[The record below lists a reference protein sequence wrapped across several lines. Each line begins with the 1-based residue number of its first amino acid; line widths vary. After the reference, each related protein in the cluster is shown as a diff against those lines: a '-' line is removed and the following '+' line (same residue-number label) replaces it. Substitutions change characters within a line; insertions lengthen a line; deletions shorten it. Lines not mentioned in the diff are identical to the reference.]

1 MEEQIYKI
9 IRIDEDDFGCEGR
22 PEGQEPMVRVVLEAD
37 TGETMIVM
45 MEDALMYTR
54 KLDVGGLAIVGADGL
69 LYAPGA
75 VMSME
80 EVLEVPVDFESAAV
94 KAAGMNRLKIICT
107 VYALCGIMDVMVGS
121 LRGLGYSVMPT
132 IVSLIGACGLRLLW
146 IFTFF
151 RIYEQFHTPQSL
163 YLTYPVSWIIT
174 ICAHVVCFVIVRRRI
189 SRRLKT
195 QSMAQ

>member
-80 EVLEVPVDFESAAV
+80 EAFDAAARFVLEVPVDFEKQAAWMENYWDAV
-94 KAAGMNRLKIICT
+94 DELEDM
-107 VYALCGIMDVMVGS
+107 
-121 LRGLGYSVMPT
+121 
-132 IVSLIGACGLRLLW
+132 
-146 IFTFF
+146 
-151 RIYEQFHTPQSL
+151 E
-163 YLTYPVSWIIT
+163 
-174 ICAHVVCFVIVRRRI
+174 
-189 SRRLKT
+189 
-195 QSMAQ
+195 

>member
-75 VMSME
+75 VLSGLPVFSVVPQRRFPLQAGPLSPIME
-80 EVLEVPVDFESAAV
+80 KKAREAA
-94 KAAGMNRLKIICT
+94 RHS
-107 VYALCGIMDVMVGS
+107 D
-121 LRGLGYSVMPT
+121 
-132 IVSLIGACGLRLLW
+132 
-146 IFTFF
+146 
-151 RIYEQFHTPQSL
+151 
-163 YLTYPVSWIIT
+163 
-174 ICAHVVCFVIVRRRI
+174 
-189 SRRLKT
+189 
-195 QSMAQ
+195 

>member
-69 LYAPGA
+69 LYARG
-75 VMSME
+75 
-80 EVLEVPVDFESAAV
+80 
-94 KAAGMNRLKIICT
+94 RLCRWKKC
-107 VYALCGIMDVMVGS
+107 LKC
-121 LRGLGYSVMPT
+121 R
-132 IVSLIGACGLRLLW
+132 LILK
-146 IFTFF
+146 
-151 RIYEQFHTPQSL
+151 
-163 YLTYPVSWIIT
+163 
-174 ICAHVVCFVIVRRRI
+174 
-189 SRRLKT
+189 SRRHGWRIT
-195 QSMAQ
+195 GMRWMN

>member
-9 IRIDEDDFGCEGR
+9 IRIDEEDFGCEGR

-80 EVLEVPVDFESAAV
+80 EVLEMPVDFEKQAAWMENYWDAV
-94 KAAGMNRLKIICT
+94 DELEDMG
-107 VYALCGIMDVMVGS
+107 
-121 LRGLGYSVMPT
+121 
-132 IVSLIGACGLRLLW
+132 
-146 IFTFF
+146 
-151 RIYEQFHTPQSL
+151 
-163 YLTYPVSWIIT
+163 
-174 ICAHVVCFVIVRRRI
+174 
-189 SRRLKT
+189 
-195 QSMAQ
+195 

>member
-80 EVLEVPVDFESAAV
+80 EVLEVPVDFEKQAAWMENYWDAV
-94 KAAGMNRLKIICT
+94 VAEKDIKQMNILLLQIVLRSF
-107 VYALCGIMDVMVGS
+107 S
-121 LRGLGYSVMPT
+121 LEP
-132 IVSLIGACGLRLLW
+132 
-146 IFTFF
+146 
-151 RIYEQFHTPQSL
+151 L
-163 YLTYPVSWIIT
+163 YYG
-174 ICAHVVCFVIVRRRI
+174 
-189 SRRLKT
+189 
-195 QSMAQ
+195 